1 MRDAAAFPGPTASR
15 WRSTTSPCRS
25 AAGSSRPS
33 RPPAVTRC
41 WPIARRAACR
51 SSMAQARVRHI
62 PSTSWR
68 GPMGTVSLVLVSHSR
83 QLAEGVR
90 ELAAQMTQGK
100 VQIAVAGGT
109 ADGRLGTDATAIL
122 GAIEEV
128 RGPEGVLILVD
139 LGSAV
144 LSTQMAIEQLGN
156 GQGRVILS
164 NAPFVEGAVIAA
176 VEASIESDLEGV
188 AAAALAAREMEK
200 VSSS

>member
-1 MRDAAAFPGPTASR
+1 
-15 WRSTTSPCRS
+15 
-25 AAGSSRPS
+25 
-33 RPPAVTRC
+33 
-41 WPIARRAACR
+41 
-51 SSMAQARVRHI
+51 
-62 PSTSWR
+62 
-68 GPMGTVSLVLVSHSR
+68 MGTVSIVLVSHSR

-100 VQIAVAGGT
+100 VKIAVAGGT

-144 LSTQMAIEQLGN
+144 LSTQIAMEQLSNSG
-156 GQGRVILS
+156 GRVLLS

-176 VEASIESDLEGV
+176 VEASIDSDLDGV
-188 AAAALAAREMEK
+188 AAAAPSLPTSEGIFHCRSRSTTCHCRTAVVSVRT
-200 VSSS
+200 SSSSAPPRIGVPRLSPSS

>member
-1 MRDAAAFPGPTASR
+1 
-15 WRSTTSPCRS
+15 
-25 AAGSSRPS
+25 
-33 RPPAVTRC
+33 
-41 WPIARRAACR
+41 
-51 SSMAQARVRHI
+51 
-62 PSTSWR
+62 
-68 GPMGTVSLVLVSHSR
+68 MGTVSMVLVSHSR

-100 VQIAVAGGT
+100 VRIAVAGGT

-144 LSTQMAIEQLGN
+144 LSTQLAIEQLPDGN
-156 GQGRVILS
+156 GGRVVLS

-176 VEASIESDLEGV
+176 VEASIDSDLDAV
-188 AAAALAAREMEK
+188 AAAALGAREMEK
-200 VSSS
+200 VSG

>member
-1 MRDAAAFPGPTASR
+1 
-15 WRSTTSPCRS
+15 
-25 AAGSSRPS
+25 
-33 RPPAVTRC
+33 
-41 WPIARRAACR
+41 
-51 SSMAQARVRHI
+51 
-62 PSTSWR
+62 
-68 GPMGTVSLVLVSHSR
+68 MGTVSMVLVSHSR

-100 VQIAVAGGT
+100 VRIAVAGGT

-144 LSTQMAIEQLGN
+144 LSTQLAIEQLPDGN
-156 GQGRVILS
+156 GGRVLLS

-176 VEASIESDLEGV
+176 VEASIDSDLDAV
-188 AAAALAAREMEK
+188 AAAALGARVMEK
-200 VSSS
+200 VSG

>member
-1 MRDAAAFPGPTASR
+1 
-15 WRSTTSPCRS
+15 
-25 AAGSSRPS
+25 
-33 RPPAVTRC
+33 
-41 WPIARRAACR
+41 
-51 SSMAQARVRHI
+51 
-62 PSTSWR
+62 
-68 GPMGTVSLVLVSHSR
+68 MGTVSMVLVSHSR

-100 VQIAVAGGT
+100 VRIAVAGGT

-144 LSTQMAIEQLGN
+144 LSTQMAIEQLPDGN
-156 GQGRVILS
+156 GGRVVLS

-176 VEASIESDLEGV
+176 VEASIDSDLDAV
-188 AAAALAAREMEK
+188 AAAALGARVMEK
-200 VSSS
+200 VSG